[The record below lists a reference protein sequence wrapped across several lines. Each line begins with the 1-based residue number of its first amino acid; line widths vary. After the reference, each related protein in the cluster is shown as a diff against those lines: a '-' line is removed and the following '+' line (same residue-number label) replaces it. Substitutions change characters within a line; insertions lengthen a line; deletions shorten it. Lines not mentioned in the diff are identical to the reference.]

1 MAEVEDVASGI
12 TVKSDDPNTVLGM
25 NVDNAVKAT
34 PFVGGAVTVGKDFVS
49 VAKAVTAPHPDG
61 ADITL
66 GLGTIATDTASFI
79 QSSSSTITDIATDPL
94 GWLVGQGLNF
104 LISVIQPVQDA
115 IHFVSGDGP
124 ALGVA
129 AENFGAIATGLD
141 QLSKNFGQVADEKLK
156 GWQGD
161 AGNAAKTSLG
171 EFAHGIGGVAGK
183 SGDLAQ
189 MLQLNSMLMSFIE
202 ELIKAILTEFITWL
216 VMLWVPALA
225 AAVPTC
231 GASTAAAGTATEG
244 EAVATTARTTQKV
257 SKLREILQK
266 VLDWLKKL
274 KDKLAA
280 TKLGQ
285 KLAEG
290 KTATKLSEIAEKNS
304 GKTLLEKTMGEDGML
319 GKRWAKA
326 WENPVKDAAGNI
338 QYKPSILKTGAEE
351 ALKKGGEAAVKGV
364 LGFNPAN
371 PSDNDAKN
379 VNDHL
384 GKLNSHVKNAKKA
397 SGYGSTGEDQSDE
410 ETRSELDF

>member
-1 MAEVEDVASGI
+1 MAEVSDVASGI
-12 TVKSDDPNTVLGM
+12 TVKSDDPNVG
-25 NVDNAVKAT
+25 DNAIKAT

-49 VAKAVTAPHPDG
+49 VKKAMTAEHPDG

-66 GLGTIATDTASFI
+66 GVATIATDTASFI

-104 LISVIQPVQDA
+104 LVSVVQPVQDA

-141 QLSKNFGQVADEKLK
+141 QLAANFAEVSDKNLE

-161 AGNAAKTSLG
+161 AGNAARQRLG
-171 EFAHGIGGVAGK
+171 EFANGMHGVAGK

-216 VMLWVPALA
+216 IMLWVPALA

-244 EAVATTARTTQKV
+244 KAVQTTATTTKKV
-257 SKLREILQK
+257 SKLRELLQK

-280 TKLGQ
+280 TKLG
-285 KLAEG
+285 KVFTEG
-290 KTATKLSEIAEKNS
+290 KTATKLEKIAGENS
-304 GKTLLEKTMGEDGML
+304 GKSLLEKTMGEDGML

-338 QYKPSILKTGAEE
+338 QYKPSILKTGATE
-351 ALKKGGEAAVKGV
+351 ALKKGGEAAIKGV
-364 LGFNPAN
+364 MGFNPAN
-371 PSDNDAKN
+371 PNENDAKN
-379 VNDHL
+379 VNDFL
-384 GKLNSHVKNAKKA
+384 GKTNSHLKNAKKA
-397 SGYGSTGEDQSDE
+397 SGYGETGTDQSDE
-410 ETRSELDF
+410 ETRSDLDF